1 MPPELP
7 QFIDPLRLVRQ
18 GDEISGSIKI
28 NDLPRLNAVVADAAG
43 ELEFSLQFGRDSAG
57 IACIMGNLSG
67 GAVMTCQRCM
77 QPLTV
82 VIDSVVSLGIVQGE
96 EEAKQ
101 LPGEYEPLLITGQPI
116 KLTELIED
124 EAMLAL
130 PFAPLH
136 AESECNEQVR
146 SGSDAAPVENENEEE
161 THRPFAD
168 QLAGLNVR
176 RDDTE

>member
-18 GDEISGSIKI
+18 REEVSGTLQIK
-28 NDLPRLNAVVADAAG
+28 DLPRLKAAVRESAG
-43 ELEFSLQFGRDSAG
+43 ELDFSLQFGRDSAG
-57 IACIMGNLSG
+57 IACIIGSLSG
-67 GAVMTCQRCM
+67 ETVMTCQRCM

-82 VIDSVVSLGIVQGE
+82 VIDSAVSLGIVRGE
-96 EEAKQ
+96 EEAKL
-101 LPGEYEPLLITGQPI
+101 LPGEYEPLLATGQPL
-116 KLTELIED
+116 KLNELIED

-136 AESECNEQVR
+136 AESECNEQIR
-146 SGSDAAPVENENEEE
+146 SGSDAAPVENDDE

-168 QLAGLNVR
+168 QLADLNIR
-176 RDDTE
+176 RNHTDE